1 MKHLF
6 FILLLVA
13 SGAAAQAQTQ
23 QPTSAAPATTKQPIE
38 LKAGR
43 MQAQAKPAAN
53 RPDAPPQFPGG
64 AQGLNTFFQQNLK
77 YPEAASVKQVSGNVV
92 MTFTVEADGHL
103 TNPTVLQPLSPEC
116 DTEAL
121 RVLGQMPAWKPAT
134 RKGQP
139 IATQVRLPIP
149 FGNSENLKVEQ
160 GKPKFE

>member
-6 FILLLVA
+6 FILLLVPL
-13 SGAAAQAQTQ
+13 GLTKGWAQQT
-23 QPTSAAPATTKQPIE
+23 TPAKQPVE

-53 RPDAPPQFPGG
+53 RPDVPPQFPGG
-64 AQGLNTFFQQNLK
+64 AAGLNQFFQQNLK
-77 YPEAASVKQVSGNVV
+77 YPEAASVKQISGHVV

-103 TNPTVLQPLSPEC
+103 TNPSVVQPLSPEC

-139 IATQVRLPIP
+139 MPIQVRLPVP
-149 FGNSENLKVEQ
+149 FGVSEGLQVEQ
-160 GKPKFE
+160 GKPKFD

>member
-6 FILLLVA
+6 FIFLFVA
-13 SGAAAQAQTQ
+13 SAAGGAQAQQT
-23 QPTSAAPATTKQPIE
+23 TAGSMPAKQPIE
-38 LKAGR
+38 LKPGR
-43 MQAQAKPAAN
+43 MQPQAKPAPN

-64 AQGLNTFFQQNLK
+64 AQGLNSFFQQNLK
-77 YPEAASVKQVSGNVV
+77 YPEAASVKQISGNVV

-103 TNPTVLQPLSPEC
+103 TNPSVVQPLSPEC

-139 IATQVRLPIP
+139 VATQVRLPIP
-149 FGNSENLKVEQ
+149 FGNSQGLNVEQ

>member
-6 FILLLVA
+6 FLFLLVA
-13 SGAAAQAQTQ
+13 SAAGATQAQQT
-23 QPTSAAPATTKQPIE
+23 TSGSTITKQPIE
-38 LKAGR
+38 LKANR
-43 MQAQAKPAAN
+43 MQPQAKPAPN

-77 YPEAASVKQVSGNVV
+77 YPEAASVKQISGNVV

-103 TNPTVLQPLSPEC
+103 TNPSVVQPLSPEC

-121 RVLGQMPAWKPAT
+121 RVLGQMPSWKPAT
-134 RKGQP
+134 RKGQAVP
-139 IATQVRLPIP
+139 TQVRLPIP
-149 FGNSENLKVEQ
+149 FGNSEGLKVEQ

>member
-1 MKHLF
+1 MKHAF
-6 FILLLVA
+6 FIFALVA
-13 SGAAAQAQTQ
+13 LSAGAAQAQQT
-23 QPTSAAPATTKQPIE
+23 PMPAPKQPIE
-38 LKAGR
+38 LQPGR
-43 MQAQAKPAAN
+43 MKAQAKPAAN

-77 YPEAASVKQVSGNVV
+77 YPEAASVKQISGNVV

-103 TNPTVLQPLSPEC
+103 TNPSVVQPLSPEC

-149 FGNSENLKVEQ
+149 FGNSEGLKVEQ
-160 GKPKFE
+160 GKNKFE

>member
-6 FILLLVA
+6 FIFGLVA
-13 SGAAAQAQTQ
+13 LAAGGAQAQTQ
-23 QPTSAAPATTKQPIE
+23 SPATPAKQPIE
-38 LKAGR
+38 LRAGR

-77 YPEAASVKQVSGNVV
+77 YPEAASVKQISGNVV
-92 MTFTVEADGHL
+92 MIFTVEADGHL

-139 IATQVRLPIP
+139 VAVQVRLPVP
-149 FGNSENLKVEQ
+149 FGNSTDVKVEQ
-160 GKPKFE
+160 GKNKFE

>member
-1 MKHLF
+1 MKHAF
-6 FILLLVA
+6 FIFGIVA
-13 SGAAAQAQTQ
+13 LAAGAAQAQQT
-23 QPTSAAPATTKQPIE
+23 PAPAPKQPVE
-38 LKAGR
+38 LQPGR
-43 MQAQAKPAAN
+43 MQAQPKPAAN

-64 AQGLNTFFQQNLK
+64 VQGLSTFFQQNLK
-77 YPEAASVKQVSGNVV
+77 YPEAASVKQISGNVV

-103 TNPTVLQPLSPEC
+103 TNPSVVQPLSPEC

-149 FGNSENLKVEQ
+149 FGNSEGLKVEQ
-160 GKPKFE
+160 GKNKFE